1 MSVAVNEGPSS
12 EVARQSMQ
20 KLTFQIVIL
29 PVPYLRVSHSKSDV
43 QAWYDLEVQ
52 DSTCRERK
60 QRLSLQPLA
69 VGAFQIKQ
77 V

>member
-12 EVARQSMQ
+12 EVARLSMQ

-52 DSTCRERK
+52 DSRERK